1 MLERFSYIFLLFKP
15 PWFDRYRHVFAF
27 VWKSKMLCIY
37 QFTPSFSSPQLFGNI
52 GKFVTKKYLTDHRT
66 ANTIQLST
74 CIDMTDIDM
83 FLHLFGK
90 AKCFV
95 FTSLLHLFLLHNFSE
110 ISGNL

>member
-66 ANTIQLST
+66 ANTIQLFFA
-74 CIDMTDIDM
+74 IK
-83 FLHLFGK
+83 G
-90 AKCFV
+90 
-95 FTSLLHLFLLHNFSE
+95 NFS
-110 ISGNL
+110 GLFFTAAKNGQFPRD